1 MCVNYIN
8 FRFPIY
14 ISSNFR
20 YPFCNDVTSY
30 NSTYTF
36 PPLANAAAVAAAAAA
51 AANTVASVASVSG
64 GTSSVTTG
72 ANQTSTGW
80 TSDMPD
86 YSGVD
91 STTSPDFSRPNDLGS
106 SLGDSDQVNISS
118 GKYKLMVYS
127 QEINNS
133 TIIILVM
140 VFYEASIKVN

>member
-1 MCVNYIN
+1 LAWTFLNFLAQYCVFPLKYLKIKNTFKNAIN
-8 FRFPIY
+8 SLFYFFL
-14 ISSNFR
+14 NR
-20 YPFCNDVTSY
+20 YPNPHWEGF
-30 NSTYTF
+30 NSTWV
-36 PPLANAAAVAAAAAA
+36 PNLANAAALAIS
-51 AANTVASVASVSG
+51 AANQAATNAAVASNVAASVASVSG

-118 GKYKLMVYS
+118 GK
-127 QEINNS
+127 
-133 TIIILVM
+133 
-140 VFYEASIKVN
+140 

>member
-72 ANQTSTGW
+72 ANQTSTGC
-80 TSDMPD
+80 TTGD
-86 YSGVD
+86 YDFFFSKNLVFSG
-91 STTSPDFSRPNDLGS
+91 
-106 SLGDSDQVNISS
+106 
-118 GKYKLMVYS
+118 
-127 QEINNS
+127 
-133 TIIILVM
+133 
-140 VFYEASIKVN
+140 